1 MTMLEQIPDFYV
13 LGANL
18 VPWLSWFCTR
28 EKHWNKATGLHRT
41 YPIYFNGKTSP
52 LDVYIHRN
60 QHRRRAHNYGQQC
73 SLCYSRPRSLQRYP
87 HPYDW
92 HYLHHGLRRCMIMTY
107 VSLSRPCTNLLHSTP
122 AGHTFAG
129 TLQAHDNILG
139 LRRKVFKV
147 YPQIEQIEMQNF
159 MV

>member
-1 MTMLEQIPDFYV
+1 MLEQTADFYA

-28 EKHWNKATGLHRT
+28 GKHLNKATGLPRT

-52 LDVYIHRN
+52 LDAYIHKS
-60 QHRRRAHNYGQQC
+60 QHKRRAHICEQQC
-73 SLCYSRPRSLQRYP
+73 SLCHSRHRSLQRYTNS
-87 HPYDW
+87 YDW
-92 HYLHHGLRRCMIMTY
+92 HYLHYGLRRCMIVTC
-107 VSLSRPCTNLLHSTP
+107 VSLKTMHQKLLHGTP

-129 TLQAHDNILG
+129 TLQAHDNVLS
-139 LRRKVFKV
+139 LRPKIFKV
-147 YPQIEQIEMQNF
+147 YCQIDQIEMQNF